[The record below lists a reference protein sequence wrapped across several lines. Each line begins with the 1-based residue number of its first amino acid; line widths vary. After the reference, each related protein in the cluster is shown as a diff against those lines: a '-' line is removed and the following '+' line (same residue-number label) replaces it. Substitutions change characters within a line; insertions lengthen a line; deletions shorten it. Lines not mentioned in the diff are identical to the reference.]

1 MKINFRFLGLVFS
14 FMISMNSLFAQ
25 IPNCA
30 GNDSSL
36 LFLLN
41 GTNIMAYDPAQPL
54 SASNPFQYLANGLS
68 YGGLTI
74 SNNLVGG
81 SPSPAF
87 FSTYASVYK
96 YYDGATWVS
105 TGHSVPI
112 GGFVSPGGGINAI
125 FNINAGTGEI
135 VKYDGTS
142 NATSLFFTYPN
153 SGPYD
158 LVVDNQDNIYH
169 LVSSTSPGKIN
180 KYSPTGL
187 AIDSFIVNG
196 NPAGATGGGF
206 GIIGNMVYCVF
217 NTNPSFYAGP
227 IIGGVVNLV
236 PLGNVFASDVATCPL
251 SMPSISSIPNPIAD
265 FSISNDTIC
274 AGTCIQ
280 FTDMSL
286 NSPSSW
292 TWSFPTG
299 SPSSSILP
307 NPPAVCFNTAGNHV
321 IQLIVSNGTG
331 SDTITK
337 IIHVDQLGTPSVIGD
352 KDICLGEIT
361 TLTVNPIAQHYSWS
375 TGILTQSIT
384 LTPTM
389 TSTYTVVLTEGACSD
404 STSATVVVH
413 PLPVINLQSYM
424 TGCNN
429 NTGSIVSTTTNG
441 TSPYTYNWSNGQS
454 GADAVNLSTG
464 NYSVTV
470 TDANSCTATSSTTVF
485 MMPNP
490 VATIT
495 PMSTTILFG
504 DTLQLKASG
513 AKYYSWSPSN
523 YLNSPTSDS
532 TKAFPKEST
541 AYCVVVSDEYDCK
554 DTICMNIEVRYCEDF
569 FIPNAFTP
577 NHDGLNDNF
586 FIKGSCISQYSMK
599 IANRWGNI
607 IYTSQNDRGY
617 WDGTYKNVDE
627 DAGTYYYY
635 AKIDFTYIHFILLAC
650 CQN

>member
-1 MKINFRFLGLVFS
+1 
-14 FMISMNSLFAQ
+14 MISMNNLFAQ

-30 GNDSSL
+30 GADSSL

-41 GTNIMAYDPAQPL
+41 GANIMAYDPAQPL
-54 SASNPFQYLANGLS
+54 SASNPYVYVTNGLL

-74 SNNLVGG
+74 SNNLIGA

-87 FSTYASVYK
+87 FSTYASEYK
-96 YYDGATWVS
+96 FYDGSTWLS

-112 GGFVSPGGGINAI
+112 GGFVSPGGGINNI

-135 VKYDGTS
+135 VKYDGTG

-169 LVSSTSPGKIN
+169 LVSSSSPGKIN
-180 KYSPTGL
+180 KFSPTGV

-196 NPAGATGGGF
+196 NPVGAIGGGF

-217 NTNPSFYAGP
+217 NTVPSFYAGP

-236 PLGNVFASDVATCPL
+236 PLGNVSASDVATCPL
-251 SMPSISSIPNPIAD
+251 SMSSISSIPIPIAD

-274 AGTCIQ
+274 AGACIQ
-280 FTDMSL
+280 FTDLSQ
-286 NSPSSW
+286 NSPSTW

-307 NPPAVCFNTAGNHV
+307 NPPAVCFNTAGNHA
-321 IQLIVSNGTG
+321 ILLIVTNGTG

-337 IIHVDQLGTPSVIGD
+337 IIHVDQLGTPSIIGD
-352 KDICLGEIT
+352 KEICLGEST
-361 TLTVNPIAQHYSWS
+361 TLTANPNAQHYSWS

-384 LTPTM
+384 LSPSI

-404 STSATVVVH
+404 STSATVVVR
-413 PLPVINLQSYM
+413 PLPIINLQSYM
-424 TGCNN
+424 TGCKN

-441 TSPYTYNWSNGQS
+441 TSPFTYNWSNGQS
-454 GADAVNLSTG
+454 GADIVNLGAG
-464 NYSVTV
+464 NYTVTV
-470 TDANSCTATSSTTVF
+470 TDANSCTATSSSSVF

-490 VATIT
+490 VATIS
-495 PMSTTILFG
+495 PLSASILYG
-504 DTLQLKASG
+504 DTVQLIASG
-513 AKYYSWSPSN
+513 AKFYSWSPTT
-523 YLNSPTSDS
+523 YLSSPTSDS

-541 AYCVVVSDEYDCK
+541 AYCVVATDENDCT
-554 DTICMNIEVRYCEDF
+554 DTLCMNVEVRYCEDF
-569 FIPNAFTP
+569 YIPNAFTP

-586 FIKGSCISQYSMK
+586 LIKGSCVSQYSIK
-599 IANRWGNI
+599 IANRWGNV
-607 IYTSQNDRGY
+607 IYASQNDRGH
-617 WDGTYKNVDE
+617 WDGTYKNVDQ
-627 DAGTYYYY
+627 DSGTYYYV
-635 AKIDFTYIHFILLAC
+635 AKIDFTNGTQVMLKGDVIIIR
-650 CQN
+650 